1 MRTGNV
7 SPRIG
12 RFKKASTK
20 PTKTS
25 YMQDKLNKLSRTIP
39 AQRPQTQGSTYRP
52 LRVQTDSTAK
62 PTAKTTRNLTKQEI
76 FELRFGSN

>member
-7 SPRIG
+7 APTIG

-25 YMQDKLNKLSRTIP
+25 YMKDRLAKLAKTIP
-39 AQRPQTQGSTYRP
+39 AQRPQVEGVTYRQ
-52 LRVQTDSTAK
+52 LRVQTNSKATSR
-62 PTAKTTRNLTKQEI
+62 P
-76 FELRFGSN
+76 SNSITI